1 MSVLSVIGMVILAG
15 LAVVGLLVVALDRA
29 SKAIDVAKLDPDRL

>member
-29 SKAIDVAKLDPDRL
+29 HKAIDSAKLDPDRL